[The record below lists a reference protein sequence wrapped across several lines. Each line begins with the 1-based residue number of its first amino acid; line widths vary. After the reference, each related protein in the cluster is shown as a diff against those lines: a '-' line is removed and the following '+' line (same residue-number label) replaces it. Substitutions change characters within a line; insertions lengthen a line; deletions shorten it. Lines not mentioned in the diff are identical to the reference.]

1 MLTFILIAGTT
12 LKTKSSPNLRWKRR
26 SGFISK
32 YSKYNTN
39 NCFLDLH
46 ARIKNI
52 EEYYNNLDNLEDDEQ
67 PYAKTMK
74 QEEINRVMYSYS
86 RKKKSKKSKL

>member
-1 MLTFILIAGTT
+1 ME
-12 LKTKSSPNLRWKRR
+12 
-26 SGFISK
+26 FISK
-32 YSKYNTN
+32 YSKYDTN
-39 NCFLDLH
+39 NCFLDFH

-52 EEYYNNLDNLEDDEQ
+52 EEYYSNLDNLEDDEQ